1 MTLAG
6 HCLGV
11 VWSPPRRLAWKVCT
25 AAVPC
30 LPAVRTQGCHT
41 HGLQGAHRM
50 GLGRSGTWVLFAPLA
65 LQALLSPFALDS
77 CS

>member
-1 MTLAG
+1 MVAPQEVGLESVHG
-6 HCLGV
+6 C
-11 VWSPPRRLAWKVCT
+11 
-25 AAVPC
+25 C
-30 LPAVRTQGCHT
+30 LPAVRTPGCHT

>member
-1 MTLAG
+1 
-6 HCLGV
+6 
-11 VWSPPRRLAWKVCT
+11 
-25 AAVPC
+25 
-30 LPAVRTQGCHT
+30 
-41 HGLQGAHRM
+41 M